1 MITRGTSISGNLHVS
16 EQVFHMN
23 AGRYYTMWATPKWYV
38 FHAHLI
44 AEMPT
49 MFIQQRWS
57 RIYHHWWDDDSNK
70 CFLIKKWIQ
79 KKEDDS
85 FAKHVLHNSNMDCLM
100 MNQQF
105 SDALEK
111 TPNRTNGMTLET
123 WSVAENNPLKH
134 LENLPMFWLKIWE
147 IPGKWLVY
155 T

>member
-1 MITRGTSISGNLHVS
+1 
-16 EQVFHMN
+16 
-23 AGRYYTMWATPKWYV
+23 
-38 FHAHLI
+38 
-44 AEMPT
+44 
-49 MFIQQRWS
+49 
-57 RIYHHWWDDDSNK
+57 
-70 CFLIKKWIQ
+70 
-79 KKEDDS
+79 
-85 FAKHVLHNSNMDCLM
+85 MDCLM
-100 MNQQF
+100 MKQQF